1 MGKLFTHHD
10 KYHIHKTLGIISII
24 HFFYRFVILFL
35 NKNIET
41 HTRMNY
47 LYIVHLLLHLSSF
60 NFILPERRIFSL
72 PLIWK
77 EFRIHNA
84 IFATRNILPSIFP
97 VITTCSAL
105 HKTLYVWFW
114 MFIADKA
121 TQMTK
126 EPGITMRMIPYPSNA
141 SLNDINNQKSF
152 YVSCQF
158 HATMLSIT
166 DSRYSFLCVFAIEI
180 AAFAMTLCRKGFLS
194 VFGWHRAYFLSLY
207 SIYIIFCIKQLNST
221 ILVALLGSMIAKEIR
236 LITKLNKYVIWG
248 IVIMIKEIIPPFN
261 ITKSFI
267 YYGPIYYSAIL
278 NLYRS
283 KWCLLTN

>member
-10 KYHIHKTLGIISII
+10 KYHIHKTLGFISII

-41 HTRMNY
+41 HRRMDY
-47 LYIVHLLLHLSSF
+47 LYIVHILLHLSSF
-60 NFILPERRIFSL
+60 NFILPKRRIFSR
-72 PLIWK
+72 PLIWE

-97 VITTCSAL
+97 VITTCSGL
-105 HKTLYVWFW
+105 YKTLYVWFW

-121 TQMTK
+121 SQMTK
-126 EPGITMRMIPYPSNA
+126 ESGITMRMIPYPSNA

-166 DSRYSFLCVFAIEI
+166 DHRYSFLCVFAIEI

-194 VFGWHRAYFLSLY
+194 VIGWHRVYFLSLY
-207 SIYIIFCIKQLNST
+207 SMYIILCITQLNNT
-221 ILVALLGSMIAKEIR
+221 ILIACLSSIIAKEIR
-236 LITKLNKYVIWG
+236 LRTKLNKYIIWVI
-248 IVIMIKEIIPPFN
+248 IIMINDIIPPIN
-261 ITKSFI
+261 ITKYFI
-267 YYGPIYYSAIL
+267 Y
-278 NLYRS
+278 
-283 KWCLLTN
+283 W

>member
-35 NKNIET
+35 NKNIEN
-41 HTRMNY
+41 HTIINY
-47 LYIVHLLLHLSSF
+47 LYIVHLLLNLSSF
-60 NFILPERRIFSL
+60 NFILPKRRIFSR
-72 PLIWK
+72 PLIWE

-97 VITTCSAL
+97 VITTCSGL

-121 TQMTK
+121 SQITK
-126 EPGITMRMIPYPSNA
+126 QSGITMRMIPYPSKT
-141 SLNDINNQKSF
+141 SLNDINNQKNF

-158 HATMLSIT
+158 HATILSIT
-166 DSRYSFLCVFAIEI
+166 DHRYSFLCVFAIEI

-194 VFGWHRAYFLSLY
+194 VIGWHRVYFLSLY
-207 SIYIIFCIKQLNST
+207 SMYIILSITQLNNK
-221 ILVALLGSMIAKEIR
+221 ILLACLSSIIAKEIR
-236 LITKLNKYVIWG
+236 LRTKINKYIIWA
-248 IVIMIKEIIPPFN
+248 IIIMTNDIIPPIN

-267 YYGPIYYSAIL
+267 YFGAVI
-278 NLYRS
+278 NLYQC
-283 KWCLLTN
+283 KWCLLMN